1 MNRLLPLTLVL
12 AAVAAPAVAQPPA
25 GDARWSAWLG
35 CWDPTGPAST
45 AHVCVTRAGEDGV
58 LLRTTVEG
66 QTPVEQTIVA
76 DGAEHPVSDAD
87 CRGTQRAEWSRTGD
101 RLFIRAQLT
110 CKDNTARAVS
120 GISTFAADGTWLDI
134 QAVNVGGRDS
144 TRVRRYRRTTDSSAT
159 PAKRAAPLSTDDVK
173 EASTKASEPAVEAL
187 LAESHA
193 QFSLSG
199 RTLTDLADAG
209 LSPKL
214 IDLMVALSYPK
225 HFVVERSGGG
235 PVVFE
240 IEDDPY
246 LLGWAFRCPGFA
258 YCPDAYYS
266 GLYPGYVYSP
276 FAFGVYGDYY
286 YDVGGPGGGG
296 GGAVQ
301 GSGRA
306 RAINGQ
312 GYTRVRPRDDA
323 PAQASVGTAGT
334 GAPRTRSSTAS
345 ASPQGYSSG
354 GSSSGSSSGA
364 SSGGGSSG
372 GGDTGRTAVPR

>member
-1 MNRLLPLTLVL
+1 MNKLLPIAFALTTL
-12 AAVAAPAVAQPPA
+12 AAPAVAQSAA
-25 GDARWSAWLG
+25 GDARWSPWLG
-35 CWDPTGPAST
+35 CWNPTGPALT
-45 AHVCVTRAGEDGV
+45 ARVCVTRAGDNGA

-66 QTPVEQTIVA
+66 QPPVDQTIVA
-76 DGAEHPVSDAD
+76 DAAEHPVSDAD

-110 CKDNTARAVS
+110 CMDNTARTVS

-134 QAVNVGGRDS
+134 QAVNVGGQDS
-144 TRVRRYRRTTDSSAT
+144 TRVRRYRRTDDSAT
-159 PAKRAAPLSTDDVK
+159 PAKRAAPLSIDDVK
-173 EASTKASEPAVEAL
+173 EASTKASGPAVEAL

-193 QFSLSG
+193 QFTLSG
-199 RTLTDLADAG
+199 RTLTGLADAG

-214 IDLMVALSYPK
+214 IDLMIALSYPK

-258 YCPDAYYS
+258 YCPDAYYA
-266 GLYPGYVYSP
+266 GLYPGYLYSP

-286 YDVGGPGGGG
+286 YDVGGGAAGGGS
-296 GGAVQ
+296 VQ

-323 PAQASVGTAGT
+323 PAQATVGTAGT

-354 GSSSGSSSGA
+354 SSSSASSSGS